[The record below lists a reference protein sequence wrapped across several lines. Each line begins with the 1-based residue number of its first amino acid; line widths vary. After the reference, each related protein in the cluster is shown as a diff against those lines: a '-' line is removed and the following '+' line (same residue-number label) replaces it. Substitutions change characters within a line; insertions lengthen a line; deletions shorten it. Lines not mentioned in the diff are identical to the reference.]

1 MNAKSDD
8 KRRQIATVAAELF
21 AERGFDATSIDDI
34 VQRVGG
40 SKSTIYS
47 YFGSKDGLLNHVL
60 DVDLSGWIGP
70 MSDALLNG
78 DDLHAGFTSFGIA
91 YLTRMLGTHAI
102 GHLRIGIAL
111 STTSDVGRAYYRSVL
126 RPAWNMIADRIE
138 RLMDQDRLV
147 RADPWL
153 AAMHWKGLTEC
164 GLGERRLLGDLDRPD
179 ADDIARAANSA
190 ASAFLRIYAPQTNPA
205 RRGVKD
211 TAMP

>member
-8 KRRQIATVAAELF
+8 KRRQITTVAAELF

-34 VQRVGG
+34 VQRIGG

-60 DVDLSGWIGP
+60 DVDHSGWIDL
-70 MSDALLNG
+70 MSDTLLDG
-78 DDLHAGFTSFGIA
+78 GDLHAGFTSFGIA

-102 GHLRIGIAL
+102 GHLRIGIAQ
-111 STTSDVGRAYYRSVL
+111 STTSDIGRAYYRRVL
-126 RPAWNMIADRIE
+126 KPAWNMIADRIE

-164 GLGERRLLGDLDRPD
+164 GLDERRLLGELDRAE
-179 ADDIARAANSA
+179 ADEIAAAA
-190 ASAFLRIYAPQTNPA
+190 TAGATAFLCIYG
-205 RRGVKD
+205 RK
-211 TAMP
+211 